1 MSFLAEYNIKMSIA
15 LTEKGKQKI
24 MRNFY
29 NITTERYNKL
39 KAENDSLKIK
49 LGNAQE
55 RYVELLKEYEEYKKR
70 IKKARIKH
78 EKSFD
83 KVYRQWSNNYW
94 ELDQVIMNR

>member
-1 MSFLAEYNIKMSIA
+1 MSIA
-15 LTEKGKQKI
+15 LTEKDKQKI

-49 LGNAQE
+49 LENAQE
-55 RYVELLKEYEEYKKR
+55 RYVKLLKEYKDYKKR
-70 IKKARIKH
+70 IEKARIKH

-83 KVYRQWSNNYW
+83 KVYRQWDNNYW